1 MNDIVETVELRVH
14 IYMYILYLYTYI
26 YIRRQDPRMMAEYP
40 DR

>member
-1 MNDIVETVELRVH
+1 MNDIVETVEPRIH
-14 IYMYILYLYTYI
+14 IYMYILYLYIYI